1 MKTMQQST
9 IRKVIA
15 SCCVGY
21 TPFFTIHS
29 DFSCIVC
36 AARCPFNDEMIAR
49 SLCSS
54 GDCLLW
60 RPAASQSLAYRI
72 LLNSSKLTPLYK
84 KPSLPIC
91 GNRSIRT
98 AISALFFECYPATI
112 LWTIA
117 QRIIYAVQRH
127 LVRVPIFHTP
137 FTESN
142 KIIFP
147 FIAHGYSSRSVT
159 RVSYMFFVITSLFHG
174 CPNFVKSGVP

>member
-29 DFSCIVC
+29 NFSCIVR
-36 AARCPFNDEMIAR
+36 AARYPFNGEMIAR

-72 LLNSSKLTPLYK
+72 FLNSSKLTPLYK
-84 KPSLPIC
+84 KPSLTIC
-91 GNRSIRT
+91 DNRSIST
-98 AISALFFECYPATI
+98 AVPALFFECYPATI
-112 LWTIA
+112 LWTIV

-127 LVRVPIFHTP
+127 LVRVSIFHTP
-137 FTESN
+137 FIENN
-142 KIIFP
+142 KVVFP

-159 RVSYMFFVITSLFHG
+159 RISYMIFVITSLFHG
-174 CPNFVKSGVP
+174 RPNFVKSGVP